1 MAKGRRRL
9 MRCGRRLLR
18 RTVRH
23 VGVAGGLFV
32 LGTLMHEAGHGLAA
46 ILFGARVVRL
56 NVLGIQVYPSLVW
69 DFQPG
74 YFGRIWWQGQLTL
87 RRQAGVLLSGN
98 LVTMVVSF
106 TALLLYLRRRPR
118 GLAHTA
124 LLTLSL
130 FFLDTLAHTLPT
142 FGLPMYLL
150 FGRRSVETISEGYL
164 AAVALGVPGWV
175 FQLAI
180 VGYSMLAAVLL
191 GWKLWSGRS
200 QKQAKGC

>member
-1 MAKGRRRL
+1 
-9 MRCGRRLLR
+9 
-18 RTVRH
+18 

-46 ILFGARVVRL
+46 ILFGAQVVRL

-74 YFGRIWWQGQLTL
+74 YFGRIWWQGPLAP
-87 RRQAGVLLSGN
+87 RRRAGVLLSGN

-106 TALLLYLRRRPR
+106 TALLLYLRCRPR

-150 FGRRSVETISEGYL
+150 FGRRSVETVSEGYL
-164 AAVALGVPGWV
+164 AAVVLGVPGWV

-180 VGYSMLAAVLL
+180 VGYSLLAMVLL
-191 GWKLWSGRS
+191 GWRLWSGRS